1 MNSELILVGKII
13 GVFGIKGELK
23 IYSESDFIDQRF
35 RKGAKIVLKNKKASK
50 EVVISSMRIHKKTI
64 LITIDE
70 LYDINKVEQFVG
82 YEVYSYA
89 SDELEM
95 DDDEYYLDD
104 LVGLDVY
111 DENDQFVG
119 ILNDF
124 IEVPQGYIMEI
135 KNKDKKMLIP
145 FVDEH
150 IIEILDD
157 KVIVK
162 VMEICQ

>member
-1 MNSELILVGKII
+1 MNSELILVGKVI

-35 RKGAKIVLKNKKASK
+35 RKGAKIVLKNKKTSK